1 MERILFKLFTFF
13 ERIPFLRLL
22 LRAADEKMSKI
33 YPYDSFGRKV
43 NAQKEL
49 LIQIMAFTATV
60 IPGIVLMIA
69 GNIRIGY
76 MISAI
81 CVGVLMFRLSGF
93 VIYEKARHK
102 MLCEIGDYIAE
113 LRHAFFKNNDTLEAV
128 YEAWESA
135 GEIMK
140 LHLSVMERYFE
151 SEEIPFEYIY
161 RAPDNF
167 IISLLAILKNAI
179 RYGDS
184 KIKEHS
190 SFLTNLEELEKD
202 IFTKRLEI
210 EKDSAI
216 TRGTFFFVA
225 LPVLF
230 MPLMEKWGI
239 AQIEDL
245 KSFFEGAAG
254 GLVRTFALLITIMV
268 SRMFFIMRGDAGIR
282 LYSEFAKDLNFREG
296 KLARYTAKLFENNFP
311 GKNVREFYI
320 SRIFTALFVFL
331 AGMLHMVIYGFTRGR
346 LIGFS
351 LLSLAASFYPYLELA
366 LEGTMLRNAK
376 NGEVATYRR
385 LLLMLSAIPG
395 ICTADILEELEKYS
409 FYYKKEIGMCLDRYG
424 DNDEHAFDELKLTG
438 SKELARIADDF
449 YAIDKVGIK
458 ESFDDIPEQTLFYGQ
473 KRNQDLEILQGFKKN
488 VLELMLYVPFTATVF
503 MYLIIPFM
511 YESMKSLGSFM
522 DMTTTF

>member
-1 MERILFKLFTFF
+1 MERILFRLFTFF
-13 ERIPFLRLL
+13 EKIPFLRLL
-22 LRAADEKMSKI
+22 LRASDEKMSKI

-43 NAQKEL
+43 NAEKEL
-49 LIQIMAFTATV
+49 LLQIMAFGVTV
-60 IPGIVLMIA
+60 IPGFLLMIA
-69 GNIRIGY
+69 GSIRAGY
-76 MISAI
+76 TFSVI
-81 CVGVLMFRLSGF
+81 CVGILMFRLSGF
-93 VIYEKARHK
+93 VMYEKARHR

-151 SEEIPFEYIY
+151 SEEIPEEYIY

-184 KIKEHS
+184 KIKGHS

-202 IFTKRLEI
+202 IFTKRLEL
-210 EKDSAI
+210 EKDRAI
-216 TRGTFFFVA
+216 TRGTFFFVC

-230 MPLMEKWGI
+230 MPLMEKWGM

-245 KSFFEGAAG
+245 KSFFEGPVG
-254 GLVRTFALLITIMV
+254 GIVRIAALLITIMV
-268 SRMFFIMRGDAGIR
+268 SRMFFIMRGDPGVRI
-282 LYSEFAKDLNFREG
+282 YSEFAKDINLKEG
-296 KLARYTAKLFENNFP
+296 KIARYTARLFEENFP

-320 SRIFTALFVFL
+320 SRIFAALFVFL
-331 AGMLHMVIYGFTRGR
+331 LGMSYMVIYGFTNGR
-346 LIGFS
+346 LLGLVFS
-351 LLSLAASFYPYLELA
+351 SIAASFYPYLELA
-366 LEGTMLRNAK
+366 LEGTMLFNAK

-409 FYYKKEIGMCLDRYG
+409 FYFKKEIGMCLDRYG
-424 DNDEHAFDELKLTG
+424 DNDEHAFDELKQSG
-438 SKELARIADDF
+438 NKELARIAEDF
-449 YAIDKVGIK
+449 YAIDRVGIK

-473 KRNQDLEILQGFKKN
+473 KRKQDLEILQGFKKN